1 MKNTIK
7 GITLL
12 MGMVLLLTG
21 CGAAA
26 TENKVSGKILIDGS
40 STVAPLTGAIIETFQ
55 EKNSSIEITMGI
67 SGTGGGFKKFV
78 KGETQISNA
87 SRPMKKEEQET
98 AKTNGIEYIELEIA
112 KDAIAVVKNPANT
125 WAGELTSEQLKQ
137 IWMKDSTISKWSD
150 LDATWPAEQIKLYGP
165 GQDSGT
171 FDYFKEVILGSDG
184 EIRTDY
190 TASEDDNVLVTGV
203 AGDKNALGFFG
214 YLYFEENST
223 KLSAVAVN
231 GVLPS
236 VETVNDGT
244 YKPLSRP
251 IFIYVNKEAYNTD
264 EAVKLFVDFYLD
276 TIGVLATDLGY
287 PALSETEYDTEKAK
301 LKN

>member
-1 MKNTIK
+1 MKNAIK

-55 EKNSSIEITMGI
+55 EKNNSIEITMGI

-112 KDAIAVVKNPANT
+112 KDAIAVVKNPTNT
-125 WAGELTSEQLKQ
+125 WAEELTTEQLKQ
-137 IWMKDSTISKWSD
+137 IWTKGSTISKWSD
-150 LDATWPAEQIKLYGP
+150 LDPTWPAEQIKLYGP

-214 YLYFEENST
+214 YLYFEENSS
-223 KLSAVAVN
+223 KLSAIAVN

-251 IFIYVNKEAYNTD
+251 IFIYVNKKSYNEE

-276 TIGVLATDLGY
+276 TIGDIATDLGY
-287 PALSETEYDTEKAK
+287 PALSKTEYDTVKEK
-301 LKN
+301 L

>member
-1 MKNTIK
+1 MKNAIK